1 MSCTCSSSSNWLLL
15 RRREDLLPRLSLL
28 LKPSR
33 LHPERIY
40 IVDMVREV
48 LVRQLCMRKKSER
61 RS

>member
-1 MSCTCSSSSNWLLL
+1 MRCTCSNSSNWLLL
-15 RRREDLLPRLSLL
+15 RRREVLLPRLSLL

-33 LHPERIY
+33 PHLERIY
-40 IVDMVREV
+40 IVVMVREV

>member
-15 RRREDLLPRLSLL
+15 RRKEDLLPRLSLL

-33 LHPERIY
+33 PHPERIFT
-40 IVDMVREV
+40 VVMVREV

-61 RS
+61 RD